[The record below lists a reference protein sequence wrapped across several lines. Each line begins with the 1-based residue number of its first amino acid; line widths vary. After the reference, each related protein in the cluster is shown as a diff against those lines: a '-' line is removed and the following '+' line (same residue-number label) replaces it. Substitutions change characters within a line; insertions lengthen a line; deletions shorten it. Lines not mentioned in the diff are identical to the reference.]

1 MRLNN
6 GYLIISLDFELL
18 WGVFDVLD
26 YQKKR
31 QYFKNTRLA
40 IPETVKLF
48 EKFQIHATWA
58 TVGMLFNENWDEW
71 KENIPDSIPE
81 YSNQDLNAYSFGNSI
96 LESNTEE
103 LCFAPKLIKQISQVA
118 GQEIGTHTYSHYYC
132 GEEGQ
137 DASHFEQDL
146 LKAVDVAQKFDLNL
160 KSLVFPRN
168 QFKED
173 YLTICFDAGIQ
184 NVRSNPDAWYWKN
197 VQSDSLITKLS
208 RTGDAYLPFGNK
220 GYSLPTKEKQSQL
233 PVEQKA
239 SRFMRPFENNFLRNY
254 KISRIKNEMEH
265 AAKNDQI
272 YHLWWHPHN
281 FGEKP
286 IESLKDLQILLEHF
300 ETLQN
305 KYNFQSANM
314 DELDNLRTKPI

>member
-71 KENIPDSIPE
+71 KENIPESIPE
-81 YSNQDLNAYSFGNSI
+81 YSNLDLNAYKFGKSI
-96 LESNTEE
+96 ISSNTEE
-103 LCFAPKLIKQISQVA
+103 LCFAPKLIRQISQVK

-137 DASHFEQDL
+137 DAFHFEQDL

-197 VQSDSLITKLS
+197 VQSDSLMTKLT
-208 RTGDAYLPFGNK
+208 RTGDAYLPLGSK
-220 GYSLPTKEKQSQL
+220 GYSIRSIEKHSNM
-233 PVEQKA
+233 PARQKS
-239 SRFMRPFENNFLRNY
+239 SRFLRPVENNFLRNY
-254 KISRIKNEMEH
+254 KLIRIKNEMEL
-265 AAKNDQI
+265 AAKNNQI

-300 ETLQN
+300 ETLRN
-305 KYNFQSANM
+305 KYNLQSANM
-314 DELDNLRTKPI
+314 VEMGNL